1 MDEPWG
7 LVINEAMACGLPVLS
22 SRNVGAAEELVDEGV
37 NGWVF
42 DPSNVAEITACLGK
56 IAEMS
61 DEARLA
67 MGAASTR
74 ILEERC
80 PTAAFG
86 RGLAELLAR

>member
-1 MDEPWG
+1 
-7 LVINEAMACGLPVLS
+7 MAG
-22 SRNVGAAEELVDEGV
+22 GG
-37 NGWVF
+37 
-42 DPSNVAEITACLGK
+42 DPANVADITACLGK

-67 MGAASTR
+67 MGAASVR